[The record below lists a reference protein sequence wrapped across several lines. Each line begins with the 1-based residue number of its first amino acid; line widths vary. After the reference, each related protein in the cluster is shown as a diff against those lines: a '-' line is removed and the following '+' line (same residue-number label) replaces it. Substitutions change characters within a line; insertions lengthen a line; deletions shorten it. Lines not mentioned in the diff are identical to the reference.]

1 MMLNVAVMFGGR
13 SVEHEVSVIT
23 GLQII
28 ENIDKSKYRAI
39 PVYISKE
46 GRWYTGEAL
55 FDIRNYQDVSCL
67 LKKCR
72 EAVLFPSYNLK
83 TLCFYPFKTG
93 LFKKEPDGIRVDVAF
108 LAFHGAFGE
117 DGCIQGL
124 LELAGIPYTGPGV
137 VGSGVGMDKIIMKD
151 IFRSNDLP
159 IVNYT
164 WFFRKNYEKDPEAA
178 IKNVESKL
186 NYPVF
191 VKPANLGSSIGITK
205 AKTREELIDAVEIA
219 IRYDRKVIIEEAV
232 QDPLEINCSVMGMD
246 DELSASL
253 CEMPVSWQEFLSY
266 EDKYLHNDGAKTGMK
281 GASRKIPAPIPEDK
295 TEEIKQL
302 AKQAFKAL
310 DCAGVARID
319 FLVERESMKV
329 YINEIN
335 TIPGSMAFYL
345 WEPGGVKFQKLI
357 DNLIEIAL
365 ERRREQENN
374 IYSFDTNLLKKASSG
389 IKGAKARN

>member
-1 MMLNVAVMFGGR
+1 MLNVAVMFGGR

-23 GLQII
+23 GLQIM
-28 ENIDKSKYRAI
+28 ENIDKSKYRPI
-39 PVYISKE
+39 PIYLSKD

-55 FDIRNYQDVSCL
+55 TDIKNYQDISSLIKKSREIVL
-67 LKKCR
+67 L
-72 EAVLFPSYNLK
+72 PTYNLK
-83 TLCFYPFKTG
+83 KFYFYPFKAG
-93 LFKKEPDGIRVDVAF
+93 LLRKEPDGLQVDVAL

-137 VGSGVGMDKIIMKD
+137 VGSGVGMDKIIMKH
-151 IFRSNDLP
+151 IFKSNDLP

-164 WFFRKNYEKDPEAA
+164 WFFRKNYEKDPEAT
-178 IKNVESKL
+178 IENVESTL
-186 NYPVF
+186 RYPVF
-191 VKPANLGSSIGITK
+191 VKPANLGSSIGISK
-205 AKTREELIDAVEIA
+205 AKSKKELIYAVEVA
-219 IRYDRKVIIEEAV
+219 SKYDRKIIVEEAV
-232 QDPLEINCSVMGMD
+232 KEPIEINCSVMGKD

-253 CEMPVSWQEFLSY
+253 CEMPVSWQDFLSY
-266 EDKYLHNDGAKTGMK
+266 DDKYMHNESMKTGMK
-281 GASRKIPAPIPEDK
+281 GAARKIPAPISEEK
-295 TEEIKQL
+295 AEEIKHL
-302 AKQAFKAL
+302 AKKAFKVL

-319 FLVERESMKV
+319 FLVEKESMKV

-345 WEPGGVKFQKLI
+345 WEPQGIKFQDLI
-357 DNLIEIAL
+357 DNLIGFAI

-389 IKGAKARN
+389 LKGAKTRN